1 MTVCYECCV
10 LSAIG
15 LCDGP
20 ITRPEESTDCGA
32 FFVRDLET

>member
-1 MTVCYECCV
+1 MSVSCESCG

-20 ITRPEESTDCGA
+20 IICPEESYRLLCVA
-32 FFVRDLET
+32 VEP